1 MVVDVHLGLAPLSV
15 LVAFRRQGLQGR
27 ALRGVKQR
35 APGALQFLEGPVI
48 ERVELLANGVIEIG
62 ERRECQV
69 PQRRQDRALDDLL
82 RGLHFRFG
90 VSRAL
95 HPVMRISHKFSRSP
109 IRSIRS
115 VVRHLSC

>member
-1 MVVDVHLGLAPLSV
+1 
-15 LVAFRRQGLQGR
+15 
-27 ALRGVKQR
+27 
-35 APGALQFLEGPVI
+35 
-48 ERVELLANGVIEIG
+48 
-62 ERRECQV
+62 
-69 PQRRQDRALDDLL
+69 LL